1 MVGVESIALKITGKP
16 KDIGGF
22 GVRRLLPVAQR
33 RSVGAFVFLD
43 HMGPA
48 LLEKGKGMDVPP
60 HPHIGLAT
68 VTYLY
73 EGSIYHRDSLG
84 SEQEI
89 FPGDVNWM
97 TAGRGIVHSER
108 SSERTRATDRKVH
121 GLQMWVALPKEHEEM
136 SPAFVHTAKSELP
149 ELSGEGWRGRLIAG
163 NLFGKTSPV
172 ATLSRLFFADLHAD
186 AGVSLL
192 FRPDYEEAAVYVVKG
207 ELDIDGATID
217 AGTLAVL
224 DRRPGVTLTAMKD
237 TVFAVFGGDALPEPR
252 HMYWNFVSTSRE
264 RIERAKDDWRAR
276 RFDPVPGDDGYTPL
290 PD

>member
-1 MVGVESIALKITGKP
+1 MAGADSIGLKITGKP

-22 GVRRLLPVAQR
+22 EVRRLLPVAQR

-48 LLEKGKGMDVPP
+48 LLAKGEGMDVGP

-73 EGSIYHRDSLG
+73 EGSIFHRDSLG

-89 FPGDVNWM
+89 SPGDINWM

-108 SSERTRATDRKVH
+108 SSEAARATERTVH
-121 GLQMWVALPKEHEEM
+121 GLQMWVALPRECEEM
-136 SPAFVHTAKSELP
+136 EPAFVHTPKSALP
-149 ELSGEGWRGRLIAG
+149 ELSGEGWQGRLIAG
-163 NLFGKTSPV
+163 SLYGKTSPV
-172 ATLSRLFFADLHAD
+172 ATLSRLFFADIRAD
-186 AGVSLL
+186 AGTSLL
-192 FRPDYEEAAVYVVKG
+192 FAPDYEEAAVYVVEG
-207 ELDIDGATID
+207 ELDIDGATVE

-224 DRRPGVTLTAMKD
+224 DARPEVTLTTMKE

-264 RIERAKDDWRAR
+264 RIEQAKNDWRAR
-276 RFDPVPGDDGYTPL
+276 RFDPVPGDDDYVPL
-290 PD
+290 PE